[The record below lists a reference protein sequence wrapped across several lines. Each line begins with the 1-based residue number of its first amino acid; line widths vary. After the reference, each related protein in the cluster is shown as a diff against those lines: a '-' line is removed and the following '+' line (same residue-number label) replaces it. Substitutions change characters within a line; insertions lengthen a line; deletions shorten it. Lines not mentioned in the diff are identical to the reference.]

1 MVLRKCLAQTTF
13 LMLLSLI
20 FGHMPLLHASET
32 RGISKISVDEVK
44 QLLGQPDTIIMDVRT
59 PRNWWRS
66 GKKIMTAIREDP
78 SKIDQWLQKY
88 TKDQTLIFYCS

>member
-1 MVLRKCLAQTTF
+1 MVLRKCLAQATF

-20 FGHMPLLHASET
+20 FGHMPLPHATET
-32 RGISKISVDEVK
+32 KGISKISVDEVK
-44 QLLGQPDTIIMDVRT
+44 QLLGQPDTIIIDVRT

-78 SKIDQWLQKY
+78 SKVDQWLQKY
-88 TKDQTLIFYCS
+88 TKDQTLIFYCG